1 MSSGNIVGKM
11 DEERK
16 RKFRVEPRN
25 EQPAV
30 GLILRGNNE
39 DAVTRVIL
47 RAAAHG
53 HAVFLT
59 YQSDP
64 KRSFLDTLSQ
74 FNVHVVQ
81 PNSRTDKLT
90 LLSMLLDAAC
100 KEGHPGLIFHE
111 DPEEYIDYERTKI
124 RITESATSIMQP
136 VTTRYPPSKKESDLI
151 VGIPVYNEEAT
162 VQNIVDGSGQYSDT
176 VLVVDD
182 GSEDDTAM
190 RASEAGATVLRHDT
204 NKGYGAALKTLFG
217 EALRREAKRLVVL
230 DGDHQHDPD
239 DIPRLV
245 EFQRSNGGDLV
256 IGNRFGDDMRTD
268 MPSYRRAGLKIV
280 NGLTNLSLGILSRG
294 DWISDTQSGFRVY
307 GEQAIETLS
316 RDESLSDGMAAST
329 DILDHAISHNYRIA
343 EVGTE
348 IDYDVVD
355 GSTHAP
361 ISHGFVLVS
370 NILKKIESRRPLT
383 FIGIPGFGMMLFG
396 LTVTY
401 WLISPLLSTGTV
413 STAPILV
420 AIVSFLLGTV
430 TCVTSLILHSLHVM
444 NGNYNATPEMTDG

>member
-1 MSSGNIVGKM
+1 MSSGNIVGDV
-11 DEERK
+11 DEVREET
-16 RKFRVEPRN
+16 FRVDPRN

-30 GLILRGNNE
+30 GLILRRNNE
-39 DAVTRVIL
+39 DAVTRVVL

-64 KRSFLDTLSQ
+64 DRSFLNTLCQ

-81 PNSRTDKLT
+81 PNSRTDNLV
-90 LLSMLLDAAC
+90 LLSMLLDAAR

-111 DPEEYIDYERTKI
+111 DPEEYIDYERTNV
-124 RITESATSIMQP
+124 RITESQTSIMQP
-136 VTTRYPPSKKESDLI
+136 VTARYPPSKQESHLI
-151 VGIPVYNEEAT
+151 VGIPVYNEEET
-162 VQNIVDGSGQYSDT
+162 VQNVVSGSSQYSDT
-176 VLVVDD
+176 VIVIDD
-182 GSEDDTAM
+182 GSEDDTSR
-190 RASEAGATVLRHDT
+190 RASEAGATVLRHET
-204 NKGYGAALKTLFG
+204 NKGYGAALQTLFR
-217 EALRREAKRLVVL
+217 EAMRREAKQLVVL
-230 DGDHQHDPD
+230 DGDDQHDPD

-245 EFQRSNGGDLV
+245 EFQRTQEADLV
-256 IGNRFGDDMRTD
+256 IGNRFGNDVRTD
-268 MPSYRRAGLKIV
+268 MPSYRRTGLKVV
-280 NGLTNLSLGILSRG
+280 NGLTNLSLGILPRG
-294 DWISDTQSGFRVY
+294 EWISDTQSGFRVY
-307 GEQAIETLS
+307 SKQAIQTLA
-316 RDESLSDGMAAST
+316 RDESLNDGMAAST

-343 EVGTE
+343 EIGTE

-383 FIGIPGFGMMLFG
+383 FIGIPGFGIMLFS
-396 LTVTY
+396 LTISY
-401 WLISPLLSTGTV
+401 WIISPLLSTGTV

-430 TCVTSLILHSLHVM
+430 ACVTSLILHSLHIM
-444 NGNYNATPEMTDG
+444 NGHYDATPGTTDG